1 MDLKKSIRKAKRK
14 QFIVIG
20 AITVVRFAVLFV
32 GFFVGMDKLST
43 KNYHPLLEVINDQE
57 MIASP
62 NTQLDSQVIANSS
75 PFGGEV
81 VTNRS
86 KNIDGY
92 TVEWSNL
99 RSRYSFFRNSIDW
112 NEVYPGS
119 YYSSKNF
126 YEYNRQTKQKV
137 ASFYNPAIT
146 NYYGGIKNELSEL
159 DKMENQVA
167 EVAISFDK
175 PYPYEEVRKMLPS
188 NVNLVWLYVYSET
201 VNEKEGPS
209 GTLPYGFQLSMDD
222 QNEIFDPENDKQ
234 HFFETLEKSPMF
246 ADNQE
251 GQKFIQQNKNKK
263 VEKLPI
269 WGVMLTGQTKNFKA
283 LQNEPFVRG
292 ASIGVTAPIV
302 PYIQPEK

>member
-1 MDLKKSIRKAKRK
+1 
-14 QFIVIG
+14 
-20 AITVVRFAVLFV
+20 
-32 GFFVGMDKLST
+32 
-43 KNYHPLLEVINDQE
+43 
-57 MIASP
+57 
-62 NTQLDSQVIANSS
+62 
-75 PFGGEV
+75 
-81 VTNRS
+81 
-86 KNIDGY
+86 
-92 TVEWSNL
+92 
-99 RSRYSFFRNSIDW
+99 
-112 NEVYPGS
+112 
-119 YYSSKNF
+119 
-126 YEYNRQTKQKV
+126 
-137 ASFYNPAIT
+137 
-146 NYYGGIKNELSEL
+146 KNELSEL

-188 NVNLVWLYVYSET
+188 NINLVWLYVYSET
-201 VNEKEGPS
+201 VNEAEGPS

-222 QNEIFDPENDKQ
+222 HNEIFDPENNKQ
-234 HFFETLEKSPMF
+234 HFFETLEKSPLF

>member
-20 AITVVRFAVLFV
+20 AITVVSFAVLFV

-43 KNYHPLLEVINDQE
+43 KNYHTLLEVINDQE

-81 VTNRS
+81 VTHRS

-99 RSRYSFFRNSIDW
+99 RSRYSFFRNSIDR
-112 NEVYPGS
+112 NEAYLGS
-119 YYSSKNF
+119 YYSSKNS

-137 ASFYNPAIT
+137 ATFYNPAIT
-146 NYYGGIKNELSEL
+146 NYYDDVKNELSEL

-201 VNEKEGPS
+201 VNEKGGPS

-222 QNEIFDPENDKQ
+222 HNEIFDPENDKQ
-234 HFFETLEKSPMF
+234 HFFETLEKFPLF